1 MTESNLRSLL
11 ARFDLDGTPEQIC
24 PFGEGHI
31 NQTYRVKMEDGEEY
45 ILQSINPSVF
55 RNTEGL
61 MHNIADVT
69 AYLRRYLQ
77 AYGGDPDRQTLT
89 LIPTREGKTHLYDE
103 RGLPWRVYRFIRNTF
118 SYQTV
123 EKAED
128 FYFSAKAFASFAA
141 MLSQYP
147 ADRLVQTIPAFHNTK
162 VRYYNLIKAIR
173 ADRMGRAASVQAE
186 IDFALDRIEQA
197 GAIVDAL
204 EDGRIPLRVTHN
216 DTKLNNVLIDR
227 ESGRAICVCDLDTI
241 MPGSILYDFGDAIR
255 FGTNPAAEDERD
267 LSLVRCDLALFEAYV
282 KGTMEVLGGEL
293 NETEIAYLP
302 LGARTMT
309 LECGVRFLTDYLEG
323 DTYFRIHREGHNLD
337 RCRTQFALLADMERK
352 EGEMDAIVAKYR

>member
-103 RGLPWRVYRFIRNTF
+103 SGLPWRVYRVIRNTF

-123 EKAED
+123 E
-128 FYFSAKAFASFAA
+128 
-141 MLSQYP
+141 
-147 ADRLVQTIPAFHNTK
+147 R
-162 VRYYNLIKAIR
+162 R
-173 ADRMGRAASVQAE
+173 
-186 IDFALDRIEQA
+186 RIS
-197 GAIVDAL
+197 IF
-204 EDGRIPLRVTHN
+204 RPRPLPP
-216 DTKLNNVLIDR
+216 
-227 ESGRAICVCDLDTI
+227 SPPC
-241 MPGSILYDFGDAIR
+241 
-255 FGTNPAAEDERD
+255 
-267 LSLVRCDLALFEAYV
+267 
-282 KGTMEVLGGEL
+282 
-293 NETEIAYLP
+293 
-302 LGARTMT
+302 
-309 LECGVRFLTDYLEG
+309 
-323 DTYFRIHREGHNLD
+323 
-337 RCRTQFALLADMERK
+337 
-352 EGEMDAIVAKYR
+352 